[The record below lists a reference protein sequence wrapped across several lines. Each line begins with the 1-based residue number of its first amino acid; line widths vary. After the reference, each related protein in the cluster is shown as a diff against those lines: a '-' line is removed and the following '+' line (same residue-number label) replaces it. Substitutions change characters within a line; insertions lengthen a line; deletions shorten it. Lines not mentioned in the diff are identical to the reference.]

1 MRIVKLT
8 NHGRTPATGPLI
20 IASLSFIVVVV
31 IGYFIYSSLNSHSS
45 KTTQLQPATSNTNSK
60 INTTYAI
67 LKPATVPSKVA
78 ECSANLTYASDGN
91 PSPLQCPNGDLNVLA
106 WNSLSALEP
115 KVMKLGYNPSQTQVE
130 NAICKDGNA
139 ADVDSAPTI
148 LAPIETSIYQISSL
162 YYGWHF
168 SINPA
173 QLLASGC

>member
-1 MRIVKLT
+1 MRLIKIT
-8 NHGRTPATGPLI
+8 NHGRTPSIGPLI
-20 IASLSFIVVVV
+20 IASLSFIIVVI
-31 IGYFIYSSLNSHSS
+31 IGYFIYSSLNTYNSNV
-45 KTTQLQPATSNTNSK
+45 TQIQPATSNTKSK

-67 LKPATVPSKVA
+67 LKPASVPSKVA
-78 ECSANLTYASDGN
+78 ECSASLTYSSDGN

-115 KVMKLGYNPSQTQVE
+115 QVMKLGYNPSQTQVE

-139 ADVDSAPTI
+139 AAVDSAPVI